1 MQKSVLAHEAS
12 IAAGAQ
18 GKFWEMHN
26 LLLANQGRLRQEE
39 LRDFARGLGLDL
51 GHSSKPS
58 PPTHTHP

>member
-1 MQKSVLAHEAS
+1 
-12 IAAGAQ
+12 
-18 GKFWEMHN
+18 MHN